1 MYIGIDNGI
10 SGAIVAI
17 GACGSW
23 IDSIRMPSRRH
34 RSRNEVDIREV
45 HWWLSRVTGGNLSNA
60 SYIIEEPNNARNA
73 STAYSMAASFH
84 SLRGFFE
91 TKMLNWH
98 RVTPQAW
105 QRVMLGRVPKGLTK
119 GYALAT
125 AIDLWPDEAFLA
137 TKRSTTPHDGIVDAA
152 LIAEYLRRREE

>member
-91 TKMLNWH
+91 TKLLNWH

-105 QRVMLGRVPKGLTK
+105 QREMLGRVPAGMTK
-119 GYALAT
+119 EYALAV
-125 AIDLWPDEAFLA
+125 ARELWPDEAFRA